1 LRRGKPRW
9 ATEEV
14 FYLWYDS
21 VKALKFNGGCSMD
34 NKSNKKKE
42 PWRMIVGIIAI
53 VFIVYMWVEKDII
66 SISTTM
72 PQEQVIPLIATT
84 IAVSLIKVG
93 AIAGGIFLIKW
104 VISKTKKK

>member
-1 LRRGKPRW
+1 
-9 ATEEV
+9 
-14 FYLWYDS
+14 
-21 VKALKFNGGCSMD
+21 MD
-34 NKSNKKKE
+34 NTSNKKKE

-72 PQEQVIPLIATT
+72 PQEQVIPLMATT

-93 AIAGGIFLIKW
+93 TIAGGILLIKW
-104 VISKTKKK
+104 IISKTKKN